1 MRSYL
6 SGAIF
11 AVNSYK
17 SKSKGGRQLSLE
29 LVNISKIYSHLD
41 RKEEIEAI
49 REISFK
55 IEDGE
60 FISIIGPSGC
70 GKTTLLRIISG
81 LEQPSTGKIFLKEK
95 EIERP
100 YGQVGLIFQEYAL
113 FPWRTVIDNID
124 FGLEIKK
131 VPKKR
136 RKEMARF
143 YLKKFNLGDFEDKFP
158 KELSGGMKQRV
169 AIARTLINDPEL
181 LLMDEPF
188 GSLDSQTRNSMQEF
202 LLKIWQETK
211 KTILFVS
218 HNIDESVFL
227 SQKVFGLSARP
238 GRTKLVLD
246 IDLPYPRVRTSQD
259 FNYYRKK
266 ILDYLAQE
274 RMQLDS

>member
-1 MRSYL
+1 MS
-6 SGAIF
+6 I
-11 AVNSYK
+11 
-17 SKSKGGRQLSLE
+17 E
-29 LVNISKIYSHLD
+29 LVDISKTYFNVSN
-41 RKEEIEAI
+41 KEEIKAVNN
-49 REISFK
+49 ISFNV
-55 IEDGE
+55 EDGD
-60 FISIIGPSGC
+60 FVSIIGPSGC

-81 LEQPSTGKIFLKEK
+81 LEQPSTGKIFLRGK

-113 FPWRTVIDNID
+113 FPWMTVIDNID

-131 VPKKR
+131 VPKKK

-143 YLKKFNLGDFEDKFP
+143 YLNKFNLDGFENEYP

-202 LLKIWQETK
+202 LLKVWQETK

-218 HNIDESVFL
+218 HNIDETVFL

-238 GRTKLVLD
+238 GRIKLLLE
-246 IDLPYPRVRTSQD
+246 IDLPYPRERTSQE
-259 FNYYRKK
+259 FNLYRKK
-266 ILDYLAQE
+266 ILDYLEQE
-274 RMQLDS
+274 RIKSDNEVT

>member
-1 MRSYL
+1 MS
-6 SGAIF
+6 I
-11 AVNSYK
+11 
-17 SKSKGGRQLSLE
+17 E
-29 LVNISKIYSHLD
+29 LADISKTYFNVSN
-41 RKEEIEAI
+41 KEEIKAVND
-49 REISFK
+49 ISFNV
-55 IEDGE
+55 EDGE
-60 FISIIGPSGC
+60 FVSIIGASGC

-81 LEQPSTGKIFLKEK
+81 LEQPSTGKIFLRGK

-113 FPWRTVIDNID
+113 FPWMTVIDNID

-131 VPKKR
+131 VPKKK

-143 YLKKFNLGDFEDKFP
+143 YLNKFNLDGFENEYP

-202 LLKIWQETK
+202 LLKVWQETK

-218 HNIDESVFL
+218 HNIDETVFL

-238 GRTKLVLD
+238 GRIKLLLE
-246 IDLPYPRVRTSQD
+246 IDLPYPRERTSQE
-259 FNYYRKK
+259 FNLYRKK
-266 ILDYLAQE
+266 ILDYLEQE
-274 RMQLDS
+274 RIKSDNEVT

>member
-1 MRSYL
+1 MS
-6 SGAIF
+6 I
-11 AVNSYK
+11 
-17 SKSKGGRQLSLE
+17 E
-29 LVNISKIYSHLD
+29 LADISKTYFNVSN
-41 RKEEIEAI
+41 KEEIKAVND
-49 REISFK
+49 ISFNV
-55 IEDGE
+55 EDGE
-60 FISIIGPSGC
+60 FVSIIGPSGC

-81 LEQPSTGKIFLKEK
+81 LEQPSTGKIFLRGK

-113 FPWRTVIDNID
+113 FPWMTVIDNID
-124 FGLEIKK
+124 FGLEIKN
-131 VPKKR
+131 VPKKK

-143 YLKKFNLGDFEDKFP
+143 YLNKFNLDGFENEYP

-202 LLKIWQETK
+202 LLKVWEETK

-218 HNIDESVFL
+218 HNIDETVFL

-238 GRTKLVLD
+238 GRIKLLLE
-246 IDLPYPRVRTSQD
+246 IDLPYPRERTSQE
-259 FNYYRKK
+259 FNLYRKK
-266 ILDYLAQE
+266 ILDYLEQE
-274 RMQLDS
+274 RIKSDN

>member
-1 MRSYL
+1 MS
-6 SGAIF
+6 I
-11 AVNSYK
+11 
-17 SKSKGGRQLSLE
+17 E
-29 LVNISKIYSHLD
+29 LVDISKTYFNVSN
-41 RKEEIEAI
+41 KEEIKAVND
-49 REISFK
+49 ISFNV
-55 IEDGE
+55 EDGD
-60 FISIIGPSGC
+60 FVSIIGPSGC

-81 LEQPSTGKIFLKEK
+81 LEQPSTGKIFLRGK

-131 VPKKR
+131 VPKKK

-143 YLKKFNLGDFEDKFP
+143 YLNKFNLDGFENKYP

-202 LLKIWQETK
+202 LLKVWEETK

-218 HNIDESVFL
+218 HNIDETVFL

-238 GRTKLVLD
+238 GRIKLLLE
-246 IDLPYPRVRTSQD
+246 IDLPYPRERTSQE
-259 FNYYRKK
+259 FNLYRKK
-266 ILDYLAQE
+266 ILDYLEQE
-274 RMQLDS
+274 RIKSDN

>member
-1 MRSYL
+1 VS
-6 SGAIF
+6 
-11 AVNSYK
+11 V
-17 SKSKGGRQLSLE
+17 E
-29 LVNISKIYSHLD
+29 LVDISKTYFNVSN
-41 RKEEIEAI
+41 KEEIKALNG
-49 REISFK
+49 ISVTV
-55 IEDGE
+55 EDGE

-81 LEQPSTGKIFLKEK
+81 LEQPSTGKIFLRGK
-95 EIERP
+95 EIEKP

-131 VPKKR
+131 FPRKK

-143 YLKKFNLGDFEDKFP
+143 YLHKFNLDGFENEYP

-202 LLKIWQETK
+202 LLNVWQETK

-218 HNIDESVFL
+218 HNIDETVFL
-227 SQKVFGLSARP
+227 SQKVLGLSARP
-238 GRTKLVLD
+238 GSIKLVLE
-246 IDLPYPRVRTSQD
+246 IDLPYPRERTSQE
-259 FNYYRKK
+259 FNLYRKK
-266 ILDYLAQE
+266 ILDYLEQE
-274 RMQLDS
+274 RIESGD